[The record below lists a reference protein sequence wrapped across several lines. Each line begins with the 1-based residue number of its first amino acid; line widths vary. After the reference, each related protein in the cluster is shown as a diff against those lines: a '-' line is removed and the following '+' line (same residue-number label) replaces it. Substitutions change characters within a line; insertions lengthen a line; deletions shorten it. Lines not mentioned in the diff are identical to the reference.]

1 MEGKRMFNPIQ
12 KILNTKFRNKLILMC
27 IAAVVPTVMA
37 GIYLLYNI
45 VDVMRSNVANEA
57 IFQAD
62 GLKTKLKDTV
72 VTVSNI
78 NSRIMSSESL
88 SELLNGKTGNIVLL
102 QERLISEYL
111 DVYPQIDSVEFYL
124 NNENIEYPV
133 LEKKEKSENEINE
146 DPENIGDKTFDENA
160 ADEKKTEYASSFRFA
175 DEDIRA
181 KYWYKEAEENFENR
195 WQLTLNDTDEH
206 RLSLVT
212 PLLSGNSFCGV
223 MVISVAPD
231 WIEDMTNEIG
241 RGVVMCV
248 SKGYTFYSSVDGMEI
263 GTVIGAS
270 GEMPIGVS
278 GAEILTDGKNQLERK
293 GYTVV
298 SYFNHENT
306 YNRFFV
312 YVVKPRAIY
321 DKSVNSVVA
330 SYVWYVCLCIILSV
344 LITILFSS
352 MFSRRIQ
359 SLKDKMHSVAAGN
372 FELTDDINGSDEI
385 YDLYEDLKKMV
396 DSMQNL
402 INDAY
407 KAKIQSESFKL
418 NQVEAEFKAL
428 ASQINPHFLYNTLET
443 IRMKA
448 YCNNDKETADLV
460 KKLGKFMRRCL
471 EVKDGM
477 VTLESELEFTK
488 SYLELQAAR
497 FGDRVSYSI
506 YCEVDKKYMVLP
518 LIIQP
523 IVENAFVH
531 GIEGE
536 KSNGRIAVKVM
547 YKGENVEICVS
558 DNGQGISDAKLA
570 ELLEKLERNDTS
582 SGKSIGLT
590 NVNKRIKMY
599 HGEQYGLS
607 VKTAEGKGTTISIT
621 LPRIVD
627 ENVMKRL
634 PEKYSEISSKLK

>member
-1 MEGKRMFNPIQ
+1 MFNPIQ

-27 IAAVVPTVMA
+27 IAAVVPMVMA

-45 VDVMRSNVANEA
+45 VDVMRSNAANEA

-78 NSRIMSSESL
+78 SGRITSSESL
-88 SELLNGKTGNIVLL
+88 AELLNGSSENIDFL

-111 DVYPQIDSVEFYL
+111 DVYPQIDNVTFYL
-124 NNENIEYPV
+124 NIEDIDYPV
-133 LEKKEKSENEINE
+133 IEEEEETSENGIIE
-146 DPENIGDKTFDENA
+146 DPENIGSAENEEA
-160 ADEKKTEYASSFRFA
+160 PDAEKMLAVNSFRFA
-175 DEDIRA
+175 DEDIQS

-195 WQLTLNDTDEH
+195 WQLTANDSDEY

-212 PLLSGNSFCGV
+212 PLSVGGSFCGV
-223 MVISVAPD
+223 MVVSVADD
-231 WIEDMTNEIG
+231 WISDMTEDIN
-241 RGVVMCV
+241 RGVAMCV
-248 SKGYTFYSSVDGMEI
+248 SKGYTFYSSIDGTEI
-263 GTVIGAS
+263 GTVIGTS
-270 GEMPIGVS
+270 NNMPMGVS
-278 GAEILTDGKNQLERK
+278 DSEVLTGGKNQLEKK

-298 SYFNHENT
+298 SYFNYENT
-306 YNRFFV
+306 YNCFYV
-312 YVVKPRAIY
+312 YIVKPHAIY
-321 DKSVNSVVA
+321 NESVNSVIA
-330 SYVWYVCLCIILSV
+330 SYVWYICLCIILSV

-359 SLKDKMHSVAAGN
+359 SLQDKMHSVADGN
-372 FELTDDINGSDEI
+372 FELTDDIKGNDEI

-402 INDAY
+402 INAAY

-448 YCNNDKETADLV
+448 YCNNDKETANLV

-536 KSNGRIAVKVM
+536 KANGRITVKVM

-558 DNGQGISDAKLA
+558 DNGQGISKAKLA

-599 HGEQYGLS
+599 HGERYGLS
-607 VKTAEGKGTTISIT
+607 VKTVAGKGTDISII

-634 PEKYSEISSKLK
+634 PEKYSEISAKLK

>member
-1 MEGKRMFNPIQ
+1 MFNPIQ

-27 IAAVVPTVMA
+27 IAAIVPMVMA

-45 VDVMRSNVANEA
+45 VDVMRSNAANEA

-78 NSRIMSSESL
+78 SGRITSSESL
-88 SELLNGKTGNIVLL
+88 GELLNGNSGNIDFL

-111 DVYPQIDSVEFYL
+111 DVYPQIDCVTFYL
-124 NNENIEYPV
+124 NMENIDYPV
-133 LEKKEKSENEINE
+133 IEEEEETSENNINE
-146 DPENIGDKTFDENA
+146 DPENIIGDETDENA
-160 ADEKKTEYASSFRFA
+160 SAEKKNEYVSSFRFA
-175 DEDIRA
+175 DEDIIS
-181 KYWYKEAEENFENR
+181 KYWYREAEENFENR
-195 WQLTLNDTDEH
+195 WQLTANDSNEY

-212 PLLSGNSFCGV
+212 PLSAGDSFCGV

-231 WIEDMTNEIG
+231 WISNMTEDIS
-241 RGVVMCV
+241 RGVAMCV
-248 SKGYTFYSSVDGMEI
+248 SKGYTFYSSIDDTET

-270 GEMPIGVS
+270 DEMPMGVS
-278 GAEILTDGKNQLERK
+278 DSEVLTDGKNQLEK
-293 GYTVV
+293 NGYTVV
-298 SYFNHENT
+298 SYFNYENT
-306 YNRFFV
+306 YNRFYV
-312 YVVKPRAIY
+312 YIVKPHAIY
-321 DKSVNSVVA
+321 NESVNSVIA
-330 SYVWYVCLCIILSV
+330 SYVWYICLCITLSV

-359 SLKDKMHSVAAGN
+359 SLQDKMHSVADGN
-372 FELTDDINGSDEI
+372 FELTDDIKGNDEI

-402 INDAY
+402 INAAY

-523 IVENAFVH
+523 VVENAFVH

-536 KSNGRIAVKVM
+536 KANGRITVKVM

-558 DNGQGISDAKLA
+558 DNGQGISKAKLA

-607 VKTAEGKGTTISIT
+607 VKTAAGKGTDISII

>member
-1 MEGKRMFNPIQ
+1 MFNPIQ

-27 IAAVVPTVMA
+27 IAAIVPMLMA

-45 VDVMRSNVANEA
+45 VDVMRSNAANEA

-62 GLKTKLKDTV
+62 GIKTKLKDTV

-78 NSRIMSSESL
+78 SGRIISSESMG
-88 SELLNGKTGNIVLL
+88 ELLNGNSENIGFL

-111 DVYPQIDSVEFYL
+111 NVYPQIDSVEFYL
-124 NNENIEYPV
+124 NNENIDYPV
-133 LEKKEKSENEINE
+133 PEEDEISETDVDE
-146 DPENIGDKTFDENA
+146 DTENISVEEQDESA
-160 ADEKKTEYASSFRFA
+160 EAEEKTEYVGSFRFA
-175 DEDIRA
+175 DEDIRS
-181 KYWYKEAEENFENR
+181 KYWYREAEGNLNNR
-195 WQLTLNDTDEH
+195 WQLTENDSNEY
-206 RLSLVT
+206 RLSLIT
-212 PLLSGNSFCGV
+212 PLSVEDSFCGV

-231 WIEDMTNEIG
+231 WISGMTEDIG
-241 RGVVMCV
+241 RGVAMCV
-248 SKGYTFYSSVDGMEI
+248 SKGYTFYSSIDGTGL
-263 GTVIGAS
+263 GTVIGTS
-270 GEMPIGVS
+270 SEMPIGVS
-278 GAEILTDGKNQLERK
+278 DSEVLTNGKNQLEKK

-298 SYFNHENT
+298 SYFNYENT
-306 YNRFFV
+306 YNRFYV
-312 YVVKPRAIY
+312 YVVKPHAIY
-321 DKSVNSVVA
+321 NESINSVVA
-330 SYVWYVCLCIILSV
+330 SYVWYICLCIVLSV
-344 LITILFSS
+344 LITVLFSS

-359 SLKDKMHSVAAGN
+359 SLQDKMHSVADGN
-372 FELTDDINGSDEI
+372 FELTDDIKGSDEI

-407 KAKIQSESFKL
+407 KSKIQSESFKL

-477 VTLESELEFTK
+477 VTLKSELEFTK

-523 IVENAFVH
+523 VVENAFVH

-536 KSNGRIAVKVM
+536 KANGRITVKVM
-547 YKGENVEICVS
+547 YKSENVEICVS
-558 DNGQGISDAKLA
+558 DNGQGISKAKLA

-590 NVNKRIKMY
+590 NVNKRVKMY

-607 VKTAEGKGTTISIT
+607 VKTAKGKGTDISII

-634 PEKYSEISSKLK
+634 PEKYSEISAKLK

>member
-1 MEGKRMFNPIQ
+1 MFNPIQ

-27 IAAVVPTVMA
+27 IAAIVPMLMA

-45 VDVMRSNVANEA
+45 VDVMRNNAANEA

-78 NSRIMSSESL
+78 SGRITSSESIG
-88 SELLNGKTGNIVLL
+88 ELLNGSSENIGFL
-102 QERLISEYL
+102 QERLASEYL
-111 DVYPQIDSVEFYL
+111 DVYPQIDSITFYL
-124 NNENIEYPV
+124 NIENIDYPV
-133 LEKKEKSENEINE
+133 IENEEEEPETDINE
-146 DPENIGDKTFDENA
+146 DPENIGSAEPYENKA
-160 ADEKKTEYASSFRFA
+160 AEKKPRNISSFQFA
-175 DEDIRA
+175 DDDIRS
-181 KYWYKEAEENFENR
+181 KYWYKEAEENLDNR
-195 WQLTLNDTDEH
+195 WQLTLNDEDEY

-212 PLLSGNSFCGV
+212 PLTSAEGRFCGV
-223 MVISVAPD
+223 MLVSADPEWVSS
-231 WIEDMTNEIG
+231 MTDDIG
-241 RGVVMCV
+241 QGVVMCV
-248 SKGYTFYSSVDGMEI
+248 SKGYVFYSSVY
-263 GTVIGAS
+263 GTDSGDVVIETID
-270 GEMPIGVS
+270 EMPMGVS
-278 GAEILTDGKNQLERK
+278 GSEILTDGENPLERK
-293 GYTVV
+293 GYTAV
-298 SYFNHENT
+298 SYFNYENT

-312 YVVKPRAIY
+312 YVIKPHALY
-321 DKSVNSVVA
+321 DESINNVVA
-330 SYVWYVCLCIILSV
+330 LYVWYICLCIILSV

-359 SLKDKMHSVAAGN
+359 SLQDKMHSVADGN
-372 FELTDDINGSDEI
+372 FELTDDIKGSDEI

-396 DSMQNL
+396 ASMQNL

-506 YCEVDKKYMVLP
+506 YCEVDKRYMVLP

-536 KSNGRIAVKVM
+536 KANGRITVKVM

-558 DNGQGISDAKLA
+558 DNGQGISKKKLA

-607 VKTAEGKGTTISIT
+607 VKTAAGKGTDISII

-634 PEKYSEISSKLK
+634 PEKYSEISAKLK

>member
-1 MEGKRMFNPIQ
+1 MFNPIT

-27 IAAVVPTVMA
+27 IAAIVPMVMA

-45 VDVMRSNVANEA
+45 VDVMRSNAANEA

-78 NSRIMSSESL
+78 SGRIMSSEWL
-88 SELLNGKTGNIVLL
+88 TELLNGNSENIGEL
-102 QERLISEYL
+102 QERLDSEYP
-111 DVYPQIDSVEFYL
+111 DVYPQIDSVTFYF
-124 NNENIEYPV
+124 NMEDIDYPV
-133 LEKKEKSENEINE
+133 IEAEEEIPENDINE
-146 DPENIGDKTFDENA
+146 DPENIGG
-160 ADEKKTEYASSFRFA
+160 KTEEDGEEISSEVKKPRNISSFRFA
-175 DEDIRA
+175 DEETRA
-181 KYWYKEAEENFENR
+181 KYWYREAEESLQNR
-195 WQLTLNDTDEH
+195 WQLTTDDNEEH

-212 PLLSGNSFCGV
+212 PLLAGDSFCGV
-223 MVISVAPD
+223 MTISADPE
-231 WIEDMTNEIG
+231 WISEMTEEIG
-241 RGVVMCV
+241 GGVVMCV
-248 SKGYTFYSSVDGMEI
+248 SKGYTFYSSLDGTPL
-263 GTVIGAS
+263 GTVIGTGS
-270 GEMPIGVS
+270 EMPMGIS
-278 GAEILTDGKNQLERK
+278 GSEILTDGRNQIEKK
-293 GYTVV
+293 GYTAV
-298 SYFNHENT
+298 SYFNYENT

-312 YVVKPRAIY
+312 YVVKPHAIY

-372 FELTDDINGSDEI
+372 FELTDDIKGSDEI
-385 YDLYEDLKKMV
+385 YDLYEDLKRMV

-407 KAKIQSESFKL
+407 KSKIQSESFKL

-536 KSNGRIAVKVM
+536 KANGRITVKVL

-558 DNGQGISDAKLA
+558 DNGQGISEEKLA

-599 HGEQYGLS
+599 HGEKYGLS
-607 VKTAEGKGTTISIT
+607 VNTRQSRGTEITIT
-621 LPRIVD
+621 LPRKVD

-634 PEKYSEISSKLK
+634 PEKYSEISAKLK

>member
-1 MEGKRMFNPIQ
+1 
-12 KILNTKFRNKLILMC
+12 MC
-27 IAAVVPTVMA
+27 IAAIVPMLMA

-45 VDVMRSNVANEA
+45 IDVMRGNAANEA

-72 VTVSNI
+72 VTLSNI
-78 NSRIMSSESL
+78 SGRITSSESMEL
-88 SELLNGKTGNIVLL
+88 LLNGGAEDVGLL
-102 QERLISEYL
+102 QERLDSEYL
-111 DVYPQIDSVEFYL
+111 DVYPQIDSVAFYL
-124 NNENIEYPV
+124 INEDIDYPV
-133 LEKKEKSENEINE
+133 LPEKEEEPSENKVDK
-146 DPENIGDKTFDENA
+146 DPENIGGEESAESVRGEN
-160 ADEKKTEYASSFRFA
+160 KQRYASSFRFA
-175 DEDIRA
+175 DENIRS
-181 KYWYKEAEENFENR
+181 KYWYKEAEENLDNR
-195 WQLTLNDTDEH
+195 WQLTVNNDNEY

-212 PLLSGNSFCGV
+212 PLFTEGRFCGV
-223 MVISVAPD
+223 MLISAAPD
-231 WIEDMTNEIG
+231 WISEMTEEIS
-241 RGVVMCV
+241 RGVVMSV
-248 SKGYTFYSSVDGMEI
+248 SKGYTFYSSADGI
-263 GTVIGAS
+263 LLGDVIS
-270 GEMPIGVS
+270 SFDEMPMGIS
-278 GAEILTDGKNQLERK
+278 GSEILSEGKSSIEK
-293 GYTVV
+293 MGYTAV
-298 SYFNHENT
+298 SYFNYENT
-306 YNRFFV
+306 YNRFYV
-312 YVVKPRAIY
+312 YVIKPHALY
-321 DKSVNSVVA
+321 DDSINNVVA
-330 SYVWYVCLCIILSV
+330 LYVWYICLCIILSV
-344 LITILFSS
+344 LIAVLFSS

-359 SLKDKMHSVAAGN
+359 SLKDKMHSVADGN
-372 FELTDDINGSDEI
+372 FELTDDIKGNDEI

-506 YCEVDKKYMVLP
+506 YCEVDRKYMILP

-523 IVENAFVH
+523 VVENAFVH
-531 GIEGE
+531 GIEGA
-536 KSNGRIAVKVM
+536 KSKGRITVKVM
-547 YKGENVEICVS
+547 YKDGDVVICVS
-558 DNGQGISDAKLA
+558 DNGQGISKERLA
-570 ELLEKLERNDTS
+570 ELLEKLKRNDTS

-599 HGEQYGLS
+599 HGERYGLS
-607 VKTAEGKGTTISIT
+607 VKTAAGNGTDIIIT
-621 LPRIVD
+621 LPRVVD

>member
-1 MEGKRMFNPIQ
+1 MFDPIR
-12 KILNTKFRNKLILMC
+12 KILDTKFRNKLILMC
-27 IAAVVPTVMA
+27 IAAVVPMVMA

-45 VDVMRSNVANEA
+45 IGVMRSNAANEA

-72 VTVSNI
+72 VTLSNI
-78 NSRIMSSESL
+78 SGRITSNESVRA
-88 SELLNGKTGNIVLL
+88 LLNGTVENTDLL
-102 QERLISEYL
+102 QEQLISEYL
-111 DVYPQIDSVEFYL
+111 DVYPQIDSVTFYL
-124 NNENIEYPV
+124 NNEDIDYPP
-133 LEKKEKSENEINE
+133 LPEGKEE
-146 DPENIGDKTFDENA
+146 DPEGAETEDKEDETEGKNPA
-160 ADEKKTEYASSFRFA
+160 AGSSFRFA
-175 DEDIRA
+175 DDSVLS
-181 KYWYKEAEENFENR
+181 KYWYREAEEFLDNR
-195 WQLTLNDTDEH
+195 WQLTTGDDGEY

-212 PLLSGNSFCGV
+212 PLHVEGSFRGV
-223 MVISVAPD
+223 MIISADPV
-231 WIEDMTNEIG
+231 WLSEMTEKIG
-241 RGVVMCV
+241 RGVVMCA
-248 SKGYTFYSSVDGMEI
+248 SKGYTFYSSLDGVNV
-263 GTVIGAS
+263 GTVVIS
-270 GEMPIGVS
+270 GGNEIPMGMS
-278 GAEILTDGKNQLERK
+278 GAEILSDGKNQLEKK
-293 GYTVV
+293 GYTAV
-298 SYFNHENT
+298 SYFNYENT
-306 YNRFFV
+306 YNSFFV
-312 YVVKPRAIY
+312 YVVKPHAIY

-330 SYVWYVCLCIILSV
+330 SYVWYICLCIILSV

-359 SLKDKMHSVAAGN
+359 SLKDKMHSVADGN
-372 FELTDDINGSDEI
+372 FELTDDIKGSDEI

-396 DSMQNL
+396 DSMQSL
-402 INDAY
+402 INAAY

-418 NQVEAEFKAL
+418 NQMEAEFKAL

-448 YCNNDKETADLV
+448 YCSNDKETADLV

-506 YCEVDKKYMVLP
+506 YSEVDKRYMVLP

-523 IVENAFVH
+523 VVENAFVH
-531 GIEGE
+531 GIEGA
-536 KSNGRIAVKVM
+536 KSKGRITVKVM

-558 DNGQGISDAKLA
+558 DNGQGISEAKLA
-570 ELLEKLERNDTS
+570 ELLEKLKRNDTS
-582 SGKSIGLT
+582 SGKSIGLS

-607 VKTAEGKGTTISIT
+607 VRTAAGRGTDISIT

-634 PEKYSEISSKLK
+634 PEKYSEISAKLK

>member
-1 MEGKRMFNPIQ
+1 MFNPIQ

-27 IAAVVPTVMA
+27 IAAIVPMLLA
-37 GIYLLYNI
+37 GIYLLYNLI
-45 VDVMRSNVANEA
+45 GVMRNNAANEA

-78 NSRIMSSESL
+78 NGRIASSESL
-88 SELLNGKTGNIVLL
+88 EEFLNGNSRDIGFL

-111 DVYPQIDSVEFYL
+111 DVYPQIDSVIFYL
-124 NNENIEYPV
+124 TDENIDYPV
-133 LEKKEKSENEINE
+133 LPAEEESENGTDES
-146 DPENIGDKTFDENA
+146 PENIGGEESDENTEA
-160 ADEKKTEYASSFRFA
+160 EKKMKSVCSFRFA
-175 DEDIRA
+175 DNDIRS
-181 KYWYKEAEENFENR
+181 KYWYKEAEENLENR
-195 WQLTLNDTDEH
+195 WQLTVNDDEY
-206 RLSLVT
+206 RLSLIS
-212 PLLSGNSFCGV
+212 PMFSGESFEGV
-223 MVISVAPD
+223 MVISVDDD
-231 WIEDMTNEIG
+231 WLSEITGEIG

-248 SKGYTFYSSVDGMEI
+248 SNGYTFYSSVDGTYV
-263 GTVIGAS
+263 GTVIAAGD
-270 GEMPIGVS
+270 EMPIGFS
-278 GAEILTDGKNQLERK
+278 GSEVLTDGKNQLERK

-298 SYFNHENT
+298 SYFNYENT
-306 YNRFFV
+306 YNRFYV
-312 YVVKPRAIY
+312 YIVKPHAIY
-321 DKSVNSVVA
+321 NDSINNVIA
-330 SYVWYVCLCIILSV
+330 SYVWYICLCIILSV
-344 LITILFSS
+344 LITVLFSS

-359 SLKDKMHSVAAGN
+359 SLQDKMHSVADGN
-372 FELTDDINGSDEI
+372 FELTDDIKGSDEI

-402 INDAY
+402 INAAY

-506 YCEVDKKYMVLP
+506 YCEVDKRYMVLP

-536 KSNGRIAVKVM
+536 KANGRITVKVM

-558 DNGQGISDAKLA
+558 DNGQGISKAKLA

-607 VKTAEGKGTTISIT
+607 VKTAVGKGTDISII

-634 PEKYSEISSKLK
+634 PEKYSEISAKLK

>member
-1 MEGKRMFNPIQ
+1 MFNPIQ

-27 IAAVVPTVMA
+27 IAAIVPMVMA

-45 VDVMRSNVANEA
+45 VDVMRSNAANEA
-57 IFQAD
+57 TFQAD

-78 NSRIMSSESL
+78 SGRITSSESL
-88 SELLNGKTGNIVLL
+88 AELLSGASENIDIL
-102 QERLISEYL
+102 QERLALEYL

-124 NNENIEYPV
+124 NIENIDYPV
-133 LEKKEKSENEINE
+133 TEEELPENAIDE
-146 DPENIGDKTFDENA
+146 DPENISAEESDENEA
-160 ADEKKTEYASSFRFA
+160 AEKKMKYVSSFRFA
-175 DEDIRA
+175 DEDIQS
-181 KYWYKEAEENFENR
+181 KYWYREAEENLNNR
-195 WQLTLNDTDEH
+195 WQLTVNDRNEY

-212 PLLSGNSFCGV
+212 PLSAGESFCGV
-223 MVISVAPD
+223 MVISVAPE
-231 WIEDMTNEIG
+231 WISDMTEDIS
-241 RGVVMCV
+241 RGVAMCV
-248 SKGYTFYSSVDGMEI
+248 SKGYTFYSSVDGTEV

-270 GEMPIGVS
+270 DEMPMGVS
-278 GAEILTDGKNQLERK
+278 GSEVLTDGKNQLERK

-298 SYFNHENT
+298 SYFNYENT
-306 YNRFFV
+306 YNSFYV
-312 YVVKPRAIY
+312 YIVKPPAIY
-321 DKSVNSVVA
+321 NESINSVIA
-330 SYVWYVCLCIILSV
+330 SYVWYICLCIILSV

-359 SLKDKMHSVAAGN
+359 SLKDKMHSVADGN
-372 FELTDDINGSDEI
+372 FELTDDIKGSDEI

-407 KAKIQSESFKL
+407 KSKIQSESFKL

-523 IVENAFVH
+523 VVENAFVH

-536 KSNGRIAVKVM
+536 KANGRITVKVM

-558 DNGQGISDAKLA
+558 DNGQGISKTKLA
-570 ELLEKLERNDTS
+570 ELLKKLERNDTS

-607 VKTAEGKGTTISIT
+607 VKTAEGKGTDISII

-627 ENVMKRL
+627 E
-634 PEKYSEISSKLK
+634 